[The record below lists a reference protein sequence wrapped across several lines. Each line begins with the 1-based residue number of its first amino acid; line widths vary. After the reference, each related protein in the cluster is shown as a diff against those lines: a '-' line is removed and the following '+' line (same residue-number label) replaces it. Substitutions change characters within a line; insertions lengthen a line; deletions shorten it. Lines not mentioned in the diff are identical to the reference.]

1 MAHTGPLSHM
11 VQGNHPVPLTC
22 QTQECRPILPGQSR
36 CKRNLGFG
44 PHKASDESVSHL
56 FQGGSDLQSLCP
68 PWPLTSILSVTLSI
82 SQETREKLE
91 ASPKICQGK
100 RSKREFTIARH
111 GDAWC
116 SPEAMGHLSR
126 RNTSVHFIPKETDAP
141 ERDPQVLWLIGEANE
156 PTLHSQVEA

>member
-91 ASPKICQGK
+91 ASPKIGQGK
-100 RSKREFTIARH
+100 RSKREFAIARH

-126 RNTSVHFIPKETDAP
+126 RNTKVFTLYLRRLTPQREIHRYCGSL
-141 ERDPQVLWLIGEANE
+141 ERRMSPLST
-156 PTLHSQVEA
+156 PR